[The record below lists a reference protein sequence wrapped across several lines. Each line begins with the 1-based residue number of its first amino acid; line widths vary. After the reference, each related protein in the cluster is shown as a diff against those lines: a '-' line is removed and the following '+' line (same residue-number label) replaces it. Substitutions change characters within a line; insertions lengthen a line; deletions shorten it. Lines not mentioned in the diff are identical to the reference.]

1 MSQPYLIEPGTKYF
15 LSATLQK
22 SNIKRGK
29 MKVLYFNIS
38 LLIIFIIIMGTFLTY
53 KFKNKLT
60 EEEISE
66 KKREKEIYILSKVR
80 NVIERREM
88 QQKNNIT
95 NLPKFQ
101 SDYKLL
107 HEKYY
112 KLLIIIKYIYKL

>member
-95 NLPKFQ
+95 NLPNFKVIINYYTRNIIN
-101 SDYKLL
+101 YK
-107 HEKYY
+107 
-112 KLLIIIKYIYKL
+112 IIIKYIYKL

>member
-112 KLLIIIKYIYKL
+112 KL